1 MSKNVTDILKEATKD
16 ILSEDI
22 LKEIESAFNNTV
34 NEKVKIHVEKALN
47 EQDEDYAKKLEK
59 LVDVIDADHTTKL
72 NQVVEAIDKNHA
84 QKLRTIVEKYEKTI
98 KEEAVSFKTNLVEQV
113 SKYLELYLDEKIP
126 ATHIQEAVNNKRAT
140 KMLSEMRNMLS
151 VDAALAKDSIK
162 DAVMDGKNRLD
173 EAVKQLEAANSK
185 VKQLSESLAKT
196 EAELVLEKKIATLDS
211 DKKVYMKKMLSGKA
225 PQFIKENFDYT
236 LKLFEKTEEERLANL
251 KEEAVTEAVTQKV
264 DRPVIE
270 EKAETAQ
277 GSDLRDPAFNNYL
290 KELGKY

>member
-22 LKEIESAFNNTV
+22 LKEIEAAFNATV
-34 NEKVKIHVEKALN
+34 NDKVKIHVEKALN

-59 LVDVIDADHTTKL
+59 LVEVIDADHTTKL

-84 QKLRTIVEKYEKTI
+84 KKLQTIVEKYEKTI
-98 KEEAVSFKTNLVEQV
+98 KEEAVGFKNSLVEQV

-126 ATHIQEAVNNKRAT
+126 ANQIQEAVNNKRAT
-140 KMLSEMRNMLS
+140 KMLGEMRNMLS

-162 DAVMDGKNRLD
+162 EAVLDGKNRLD

-185 VKQLSESLAKT
+185 VKQLSESLTKV
-196 EAELVLEKKIATLDS
+196 EADLILEKKTSSLES
-211 DKKVYMKKMLSGKA
+211 DKKAYMKKMLSGKPA
-225 PQFIKENFDYT
+225 QFIKENYDYT

-251 KEEAVTEAVTQKV
+251 KEEAVSESVAQKV

-270 EKAETAQ
+270 EKVE
-277 GSDLRDPAFNNYL
+277 SNSEELRDPSFGLYL

>member
-22 LKEIESAFNNTV
+22 LKEIEAAFNATV
-34 NEKVKIHVEKALN
+34 NDKVKIHVEKALN

-84 QKLRTIVEKYEKTI
+84 KKLQTIVEKYEKTI
-98 KEEAVSFKTNLVEQV
+98 KEEAVVFKNNLVEQV
-113 SKYLELYLDEKIP
+113 SKYLEIYLDEKIP
-126 ATHIQEAVNNKRAT
+126 SAQIQEAVNNKRAT
-140 KMLSEMRNMLS
+140 KMLGEMRTMLS

-162 DAVMDGKNRLD
+162 EAVLDGKNRLD

-185 VKQLSESLAKT
+185 VKQLSESLNKA
-196 EAELVLEKKIATLDS
+196 EAQLVLEKKLSSLDS
-211 DKKVYMKKMLSGKA
+211 DKKAYMKKMLSGKT
-225 PQFIKENFDYT
+225 PQFINENFDYT

-251 KEEAVTEAVTQKV
+251 KEEAVTESVAQKV

-270 EKAETAQ
+270 EKAE
-277 GSDLRDPAFNNYL
+277 SNNDELRDPAFGLYL
-290 KELGKY
+290 KELNKY